1 MGFDAPVADSA
12 APTAPYRPA
21 PPLDRRARARA
32 LLDEVADRPVAA
44 ALLVL
49 ALLAAV
55 GAAAWWWSSSGGAP
69 PPVEEVLPYAGQADA
84 SGAGAAPGA
93 ASGGAAATGTS
104 EPAAPEPAAGELV
117 VHAAGA
123 VARPGV
129 YHLAPGARVA
139 DLVEAAG
146 GLTADG
152 DGDRVNLAL
161 PLADGERVYVPAV
174 GQTEV
179 PVVPGGAGAGGS
191 AGGDDSGD
199 AATTPVD
206 LNTASQVELE
216 ALPGVGPVTA
226 RAIIDHREQH
236 GPFASVDDLLDV
248 RGIGEARL
256 ADLRDLV
263 VV

>member
-1 MGFDAPVADSA
+1 MGLEPPA
-12 APTAPYRPA
+12 AEPAAPYRPP
-21 PPLDRRARARA
+21 PPLDRRAHARA
-32 LLDEVADRPVAA
+32 LLDELSGRPLAVALVV
-44 ALLVL
+44 LVVL
-49 ALLAAV
+49 AA
-55 GAAAWWWSSSGGAP
+55 GAAAWWWSTSGGSA
-69 PPVEEVLPYAGQADA
+69 PPVEEVLPHAGQADGGA
-84 SGAGAAPGA
+84 AGAASAAGLPETTTGASASTTPGA
-93 ASGGAAATGTS
+93 G
-104 EPAAPEPAAGELV
+104 AGELV

-123 VARPGV
+123 VVRPGV
-129 YHLAPGARVA
+129 YHLAAGARVA

-146 GLTADG
+146 GLATDA

-174 GQTEV
+174 GQAEV
-179 PVVPGGAGAGGS
+179 PVVPGGAGGGGGTGGGAG
-191 AGGDDSGD
+191 ADGGGV
-199 AATTPVD
+199 ATAPVD
-206 LNTASQVELE
+206 VNVASQAELE

-236 GPFASVDDLLDV
+236 GPFAAVDDLLDV